1 MTKGVDS
8 MNNYEFG
15 KFISQLRKEKG
26 LTQLQLAEKL
36 NVTDK
41 AVSRWETGK
50 NYPDIE
56 IFEDL
61 SKIFDVSISELLEG
75 KRIEKEK
82 LLTVSEEQI
91 VTQIKKNKK
100 SSKSHKIVICIVLII
115 SIIFGCIALKEN
127 GVFDGVIYNK
137 IPCYSNDVLTI
148 MNNID
153 GYIAQRP
160 EAEGEFIINNGF
172 FFINSDKTT
181 DDIFYLSGTC
191 ENGRAFYANTMYEQ
205 TNPEESYNFIGEFRK
220 NQECVS
226 GIAFDDLKQIVS
238 QLDLTILPNHRKYE
252 LHILGDYICDNKNL
266 YSSDYQKSIKKYIY
280 SNGVLQSYT
289 KEFLSGEF
297 VLITITGYDEGS
309 GHNVAYI
316 FYEQ

>member
-1 MTKGVDS
+1 

-100 SSKSHKIVICIVLII
+100 SSKSHKIVICISLIARYH
-115 SIIFGCIALKEN
+115 FH
-127 GVFDGVIYNK
+127 
-137 IPCYSNDVLTI
+137 
-148 MNNID
+148 
-153 GYIAQRP
+153 
-160 EAEGEFIINNGF
+160 
-172 FFINSDKTT
+172 
-181 DDIFYLSGTC
+181 
-191 ENGRAFYANTMYEQ
+191 Q
-205 TNPEESYNFIGEFRK
+205 T
-220 NQECVS
+220 
-226 GIAFDDLKQIVS
+226 L
-238 QLDLTILPNHRKYE
+238 
-252 LHILGDYICDNKNL
+252 
-266 YSSDYQKSIKKYIY
+266 
-280 SNGVLQSYT
+280 
-289 KEFLSGEF
+289 
-297 VLITITGYDEGS
+297 
-309 GHNVAYI
+309 
-316 FYEQ
+316 